1 MRNFDIIGDVHG
13 HAEQLLELLD
23 ILGYR
28 NKGLIH
34 PLGNTAIFVGDL
46 INRGPNTIRVLEI
59 IQKNVFKKTGFC
71 GFRKP

>member
-34 PLGNTAIFVGDL
+34 PLGNTAIFVAASCTRNN
-46 INRGPNTIRVLEI
+46 ISRNS
-59 IQKNVFKKTGFC
+59 K
-71 GFRKP
+71 